1 MTFSPTPPTPQTA
14 AVAPLGTLA
23 LLNTAPTP
31 VTPAHPMRQAACRG
45 TSLSIGTTWISFTT
59 VISLNADVA
68 AKLKAGS
75 PRTVKGLVMFPMLC
89 RHQVGLPV
97 LQWRHIPQLARVV
110 MTTWSP
116 GLTLDTSS
124 PTSSTI
130 PAPSWPSTEGD
141 GQGIVPL
148 ITLMSLWHTPAA
160 TIRTLTSAGPGART
174 SKSSVISAFPSA
186 NTIPLTAPHPS

>member
-31 VTPAHPMRQAACRG
+31 VTTAQPMRQAACRG

-75 PRTVKGLVMFPMLC
+75 PRTVKGLVMYP
-89 RHQVGLPV
+89 P
-97 LQWRHIPQLARVV
+97 
-110 MTTWSP
+110 
-116 GLTLDTSS
+116 S
-124 PTSSTI
+124 PTSSTS